1 MRACFSS
8 GRWVSLSLVFATAL
22 PGTRSAPIAWERVS
36 LAMPESI
43 WSVAVADVNGDG
55 KQDLIAVGVTQV
67 IAVLQPGGTQRIL
80 FDAKDGKMLY
90 AVTLDMDADGD
101 LDLAIGR
108 YLVPEIEHRKAV
120 AAGKA
125 ATKPVGPDFSIGWL
139 ENTGASGTPWSLHV
153 IDRELNGTHGLWVG
167 DVDGDGRRDLIANSI
182 SGPAFPNSVVWFR
195 TPARGGDP
203 FVRHIVTKSGA
214 DGRPHYL
221 DFGDVNRDGR
231 GDILLGDSGGGTFT
245 WWERPTAGGES
256 WTKHLIAR
264 EAGATNLKLADV
276 DGDGKPDVVGS
287 CGHGKGVYWFRGDTW
302 ERQSIDAALAN
313 PHALA
318 VGDFDRDGDMDVATA
333 SYTAFVVRWY
343 ENDGRGN
350 FTAHTIESEN
360 RQQAYDL
367 KALDVDGDGALDLV
381 LAGRESRN
389 LVWYRNRR

>member
-1 MRACFSS
+1 MLHVGALMDGRAAS
-8 GRWVSLSLVFATAL
+8 V
-22 PGTRSAPIAWERVS
+22 AWERVS
-36 LAMPESI
+36 YAMPESI
-43 WSVAVADVNGDG
+43 WSVAACDVNADG
-55 KQDLIAVGVTQV
+55 KNDLIAIGVTQV
-67 IAVLQPGGTQRIL
+67 IAVLQPDGVQRTL
-80 FDAKDGKMLY
+80 FDARDGKFLY
-90 AVTLDMDADGD
+90 GVTLDVDADGD
-101 LDLAIGR
+101 LDLALGR

-120 AAGKA
+120 AAGKT

-139 ENTGASGTPWSLHV
+139 ENTGVRATPWPLHV

-167 DVDGDGRRDLIANSI
+167 DVDGDGRADVIANSI

-195 TPARGGDP
+195 SPARGQNV
-203 FVRHIVTKSGA
+203 FSRHVVTKSGA

-221 DFGDVNRDGR
+221 DFGDVDQDGR

-245 WWERPTAGGES
+245 WWQRPNSGGEP

-264 EAGATNLKLADV
+264 EPGATNLKLADV
-276 DGDGKPDVVGS
+276 DGDGKPDVVAS
-287 CGHGKGVYWFRGDTW
+287 CGHGKGLFWFRGNKW
-302 ERQSIDAALAN
+302 ERHVIDSAVAT

-318 VGDFDRDGDMDVATA
+318 IGDFDRDGDVDVATA

-350 FTAHTIESEN
+350 FTARDIDTEN

-367 KALDVDGDGALDLV
+367 KAIDVDGDGALDLV